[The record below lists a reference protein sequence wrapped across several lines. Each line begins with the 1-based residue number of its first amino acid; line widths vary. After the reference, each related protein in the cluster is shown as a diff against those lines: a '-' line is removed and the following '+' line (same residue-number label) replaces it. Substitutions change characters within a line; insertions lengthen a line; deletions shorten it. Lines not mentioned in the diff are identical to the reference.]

1 VTDQQGRAVAGL
13 PIVFS
18 LSTPDGKSLGAIG
31 AGGESAGSYS
41 AVTDASGVAT
51 APFTAG
57 AAAGAAVVSASVPG
71 TSATS
76 SRPVAVSDGGKKTLI
91 PVLATVAAIGIAA
104 IVVIS
109 RREDRL
115 PIKGSGPTQIIP

>member
-1 VTDQQGRAVAGL
+1 
-13 PIVFS
+13 
-18 LSTPDGKSLGAIG
+18 
-31 AGGESAGSYS
+31 
-41 AVTDASGVAT
+41 
-51 APFTAG
+51 
-57 AAAGAAVVSASVPG
+57 
-71 TSATS
+71 
-76 SRPVAVSDGGKKTLI
+76 VSDGGKKTLI